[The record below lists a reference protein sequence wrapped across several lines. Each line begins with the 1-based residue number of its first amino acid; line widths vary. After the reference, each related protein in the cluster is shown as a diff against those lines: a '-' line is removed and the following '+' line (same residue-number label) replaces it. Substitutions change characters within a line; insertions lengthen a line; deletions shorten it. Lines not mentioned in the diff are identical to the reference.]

1 MKIVRFLALCA
12 AWAALPAFAQTAAQM
27 SAPAVMKEDQVTQQ
41 ALIDALAPPAAAP
54 ATTST
59 TPAAPQSRGFRIVRD
74 EPPPPPRQP
83 AKASVLI
90 TFETNSAQLTQNAR
104 RALDVVAQALAS
116 NRLDGQR
123 FVVEGHADPRGS
135 SDANLA
141 LSRERAESVRRYL
154 GLKGV
159 DPVRLQA
166 VGKGDRELLNPA
178 DPSAPENRRV
188 TFVTVTK

>member
-54 ATTST
+54 AAA
-59 TPAAPQSRGFRIVRD
+59 TPQTRGFRIVRD

-154 GLKGV
+154 SLKGV

-166 VGKGDRELLNPA
+166 VGKGDHELLNPA
-178 DPSAPENRRV
+178 DPAAPENRRV
-188 TFVTVTK
+188 TFVTVAK